1 MMEDEGI
8 KYIKLIYNCSIE
20 GYTTDIEYI
29 DQDSEKPLTIKFNV
43 KHQDIIMGLD
53 MYSLSVYCDSW

>member
-43 KHQDIIMGLD
+43 KH
-53 MYSLSVYCDSW
+53 

>member
-1 MMEDEGI
+1 MTKINFNVIDIKELHRMMEDEGI

-43 KHQDIIMGLD
+43 KH
-53 MYSLSVYCDSW
+53 